1 MAPKHLVLL
10 PGLDGT
16 GELFLDFLAAL
27 PELWTATIV
36 TYPTNGFLR
45 YSDLRPYV
53 GAAVPQLEPFVLV
66 AESFSTPLAVW
77 YAATAPPNLTA
88 VVICTGFVGNPVM
101 DGREH

>member
-1 MAPKHLVLL
+1 MLL

-36 TYPTNGFLR
+36 TYPTDRFLR